1 MVPRHL
7 NHALTSRNGW
17 MAALTSPVAALARAT
32 GRRTRRRTPSL
43 CPLALL
49 VIPKLPS
56 IHSATSNHGSNAL
69 APLPASSTVRSWSE
83 RGVFFFAQKRS
94 GQAEFPLSRPCLI
107 HFRLTVPYDGHN
119 GVMSQKGAHIGVV
132 KEERTGIIVF
142 VHVSSL
148 MPTNISVPT
157 MCVLHRWME
166 QL

>member
-1 MVPRHL
+1 MVQMPWHHYRQAVQL
-7 NHALTSRNGW
+7 DPGAKGE
-17 MAALTSPVAALARAT
+17 VA
-32 GRRTRRRTPSL
+32 
-43 CPLALL
+43 
-49 VIPKLPS
+49 
-56 IHSATSNHGSNAL
+56 
-69 APLPASSTVRSWSE
+69 
-83 RGVFFFAQKRS
+83 FFAQKRS
-94 GQAEFPLSRPCLI
+94 GQAEFPVSRPCLI
-107 HFRLTVPYDGHN
+107 RLDPGAKGEVAFFCTVCLTVPYDGHN